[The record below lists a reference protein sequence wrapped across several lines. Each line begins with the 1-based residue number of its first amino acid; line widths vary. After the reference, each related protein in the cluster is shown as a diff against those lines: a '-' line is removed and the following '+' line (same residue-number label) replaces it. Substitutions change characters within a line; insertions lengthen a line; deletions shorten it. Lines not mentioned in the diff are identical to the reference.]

1 MARFLIT
8 TIPVTGHVNPG
19 LPIARALVRR
29 GHTVWWYTGEKF
41 RVAIEATGARYVPM
55 RAAYDYDDSDT
66 DAAFPGR
73 AGRTGLAALKW
84 DLKHLFYDLL
94 PGQLADLQEILR
106 VFPADALLADTG
118 FLGAG
123 ALHEL
128 GGPPY
133 AIYSITALTLSSRDT
148 APFGL
153 GLPPD
158 ASPLGRVRNQVLAAL
173 FQRVVFRDVAA
184 YADNVRR
191 TLGLPPLRR
200 SVFDGL
206 SPFLNLQSSTLA
218 FEYPRSDLPS
228 QVHFIGPL
236 LPDAPRDFA
245 PPRWWPELRDRRPV
259 VLVNQGTLATD
270 PGDLIVPALQALA
283 GEDVLVV
290 ATTGGASREMIASEW
305 ASISEAALFAAEMRV
320 LLHAGMVGGFGHVYH
335 VPMQHRARLVEPTMP
350 GPLPKNAHVE
360 PFIPFGVLMPHVDV
374 MITNGGYGGVQF
386 ALAHGVPLVVAGATE
401 EKPEIAARVA
411 WSGAGINLKT
421 KTPSPEQIRGAVRE
435 LLADDRYRENARR
448 IQADYARHNAPGEA
462 VALLERLALSKRPV
476 LRSKPLPGRRPLHAE
491 MAVDS

>member
-1 MARFLIT
+1 MARFLIAS
-8 TIPVTGHVNPG
+8 IPVTGHVNPG

-29 GHTVWWYTGEKF
+29 GHEVWWYTGQKF
-41 RVAIEATGARYVPM
+41 RASVEATGARYVAM
-55 RAAYDYDDSDT
+55 QAAYDYDDGDT

-73 AGRTGLAALKW
+73 AGHAGLAGLKW

-94 PGQLADLQEILR
+94 PGQLADLRDILR

-133 AIYSITALTLSSRDT
+133 AIYGITALTLSSRDT

-153 GLPPD
+153 ALPPD
-158 ASPLGRVRNQVLAAL
+158 ASPLGRLRNKALNAL
-173 FQRVVFRDVAA
+173 FQHVIFRDVAA
-184 YADNVRR
+184 YADEVRR

-200 SVFDGL
+200 GVFDGL
-206 SPFLNLQSSTLA
+206 SPFLNLQSSTPA
-218 FEYPRSDLPS
+218 FEYPRSDLPP

-236 LPDAPRDFA
+236 LPEAPRDFA
-245 PPRWWPELRDRRPV
+245 PPKWWPELRDSRKV
-259 VLVNQGTLATD
+259 VLVNQGTIASD
-270 PGDLIVPALQALA
+270 PADLIVPALRALA
-283 GEDVLVV
+283 GEELLLV
-290 ATTGGASREMIASEW
+290 ATTGGASRELIASEW
-305 ASISEAALFAAEMRV
+305 SSASEAALFAAEMRI

-335 VPMQHRARLVEPTMP
+335 VPARQRAHLVERSEPAV
-350 GPLPKNAHVE
+350 LPKSLHVE
-360 PFIPFGVLMPHVDV
+360 PFIPFGALMPHVDV

-421 KTPSPEQIRGAVRE
+421 RAPSLQQIRAAVRDV
-435 LLADDRYRENARR
+435 LADERYRRNARR
-448 IQADYARHNAPGEA
+448 IQADYARHNAPEEA
-462 VALLERLALSKRPV
+462 VGLLERLALTRRPV
-476 LRSKPLPGRRPLHAE
+476 LRGAGVIDRRLLHTA

>member
-1 MARFLIT
+1 MARFLIAT
-8 TIPVTGHVNPG
+8 VPVTGHVNPG

-29 GHTVWWYTGEKF
+29 GHEVWWYTGHKF
-41 RVAIEATGARYVPM
+41 RATIEATGARYVPM
-55 RAAYDYDDSDT
+55 QAAYDYDDSDT

-73 AGRTGLAALKW
+73 AGRVGLAALKW

-94 PGQLADLQEILR
+94 PGQLTDLRSILR

-153 GLPPD
+153 ALPPD
-158 ASPLGRVRNQVLAAL
+158 ASPLGRLRNQALDTL
-173 FQRVVFRDVAA
+173 FQQVIFRDVAV
-184 YADNVRR
+184 YANGVRR
-191 TLGLPPLRR
+191 TLGLPPSRR

-206 SPFLNLQSSTLA
+206 SPFLNLQSSTPA
-218 FEYPRSDLPS
+218 FEYPRGDLPS
-228 QVHFIGPL
+228 HVHFIGPL
-236 LPDAPRDFA
+236 LPDTPRDFA
-245 PPRWWPELRDRRPV
+245 PPAWWPELRGGKPV
-259 VLVNQGTLATD
+259 VLVNQGTIASD
-270 PGDLIVPALQALA
+270 PTDLIVPALRGLA
-283 GEDVLVV
+283 GEDMLVV
-290 ATTGGASREMIASEW
+290 ATTGGATAEQITREWSNA
-305 ASISEAALFAAEMRV
+305 SEAALLAAEMRV
-320 LLHAGMVGGFGHVYH
+320 LLHAGMVGGFGYVYH
-335 VPMQHRARLVEPTMP
+335 MPAHHRAGLVEHAKPSELPT
-350 GPLPKNAHVE
+350 NARVE
-360 PFIPFGVLMPHVDV
+360 PFIPFGALMPHVDV

-421 KTPSPEQIRGAVRE
+421 KTPTPEQIRNAVRTI
-435 LLADDRYRENARR
+435 LLNYAHRYNAER
-448 IQADYARHNAPGEA
+448 IKADYARHNAPEA
-462 VALLERLALSKRPV
+462 AAALLERLAITGQPV
-476 LRSKPLPGRRPLHAE
+476 LRSEPLVERRSLQTE
-491 MAVDS
+491 MAMVS

>member
-29 GHTVWWYTGEKF
+29 GHTVWWYTGQKF
-41 RVAIEATGARYVPM
+41 RAAIEATGARYIPM
-55 RAAYDYDDSDT
+55 QAAYDYDDGDT

-73 AGRTGLAALKW
+73 AGRSGLNGLKW

-94 PGQLADLQEILR
+94 PGQVDDLQSILR
-106 VFPADALLADTG
+106 SFPADALLADTG

-133 AIYSITALTLSSRDT
+133 AIYGITAMTLSSRDT

-158 ASPLGRVRNQVLAAL
+158 ASPLGRLRNRALTAL
-173 FQRVVFRDVAA
+173 FKLMFRDVTA
-184 YADNVRR
+184 YSNGVRR

-206 SPFLNLQSSTLA
+206 SPFLNLQSSTPT
-218 FEYPRSDLPS
+218 FEYPRSDLPP

-236 LPDAPRDFA
+236 LPETPHDFVAPK
-245 PPRWWPELRDRRPV
+245 WWPELRDRRPV

-283 GEDVLVV
+283 GEDVLLV
-290 ATTGGASREMIASEW
+290 ATTGGAPRELIASEW
-305 ASISEAALFAAEMRV
+305 ASASEAALAAAEMRI

-335 VPMQHRARLVEPTMP
+335 MPAQHRARLVEPTRP
-350 GPLPKNAHVE
+350 GSLPSNVHVE
-360 PFIPFGVLMPHVDV
+360 PFIPFGALMPHVDV

-386 ALAHGVPLVVAGATE
+386 ALAHGVPLVVAGKTE

-421 KTPSPEQIRGAVRE
+421 KTPSLDQIRAAVQAV
-435 LLADDRYRENARR
+435 LADDRYRQNARR
-448 IQADYARHNAPGEA
+448 IQADYARHNAPAEA
-462 VALLERLALSKRPV
+462 VALLERLASTRRPV
-476 LRSKPLPGRRPLHAE
+476 LRRKPLADHRPLQAE

>member
-19 LPIARALVRR
+19 LPIARALVQR
-29 GHTVWWYTGEKF
+29 GHTVWWYTGQKF
-41 RVAIEATGARYVPM
+41 RAAIEATGARYIPM
-55 RAAYDYDDSDT
+55 QAAYDYDSDT

-73 AGRTGLAALKW
+73 AGRSGLDGLKW

-94 PGQLADLQEILR
+94 PGQLADLRDILR

-153 GLPPD
+153 ALPPD
-158 ASPLGRVRNQVLAAL
+158 ASSLGRLRNRAL
-173 FQRVVFRDVAA
+173 TGLFRVIFRDVTA
-184 YADNVRR
+184 YGNGVRR
-191 TLGLPPLRR
+191 KLGLPPLQR

-206 SPFLNLQSSTLA
+206 SPFLNLQSSTPA
-218 FEYPRSDLPS
+218 FEYPRSDLPP

-245 PPRWWPELRDRRPV
+245 PPKWWPELRDRRPV

-283 GEDVLVV
+283 GEKVLVV
-290 ATTGGASREMIASEW
+290 ATTGGASPELIASEW
-305 ASISEAALFAAEMRV
+305 ASASEAALLAAEMRI

-335 VPMQHRARLVEPTMP
+335 VPMQHRARLVEPTEP
-350 GPLPKNAHVE
+350 GPLPRNAHVE
-360 PFIPFGVLMPHVDV
+360 PFVPFGALMPHVDV

-421 KTPSPEQIRGAVRE
+421 KTPSLDQIRGAVRD
-435 LLADDRYRENARR
+435 LLVDDRYRQNAKR

-476 LRSKPLPGRRPLHAE
+476 LRREALIDRGRMHGE
-491 MAVDS
+491 MVVDS